1 MNEMEID
8 YKTIGGLEELVY
20 LTAKS
25 LTSDTTREEFE
36 RTILNE
42 VKLKF
47 GGEHVPL
54 AEMLIA
60 MTVTDEHGVT
70 ESPFLESRRSAKIN
84 ISNLVENWSGLSVR
98 ERLSY
103 GLKPTEAG
111 AARLLFD
118 EVVSVECKN
127 DGDVLT
133 YGSLAYQF
141 EIYSRQDN

>member
-1 MNEMEID
+1 MSAMEID
-8 YKTIGGLEELVY
+8 YRTIGGLEELVY

-54 AEMLIA
+54 AEMMIA
-60 MTVTDEHGVT
+60 MTVTVENEVT
-70 ESPFLESRRSAKIN
+70 ESPFLESRRSAEIN
-84 ISNLVENWSGLSVR
+84 INNLVENWSGLSVR

-103 GLKPTEAG
+103 GLKPTESG

-118 EVVSVECKN
+118 EVMSVDCEN
-127 DGDVLT
+127 DGDILT

-141 EIYSRQDN
+141 EIYSRQYN